1 MTMLIDLP
9 FSTSKERE
17 DLGKINIP
25 VFWGGPVETKKIFV
39 LHSKEYQNDSTITY
53 EDISI
58 SQDHKILLDI
68 SKNKGPKTNLVI
80 LGYSG
85 WGDGKLEGEM
95 EREDWTLSEINIDL
109 IFERDNAKKWL
120 NAINNSFIRL

>member
-1 MTMLIDLP
+1 MYF
-9 FSTSKERE
+9 FSAI
-17 DLGKINIP
+17 GA
-25 VFWGGPVETKKIFV
+25 
-39 LHSKEYQNDSTITY
+39 
-53 EDISI
+53 I
-58 SQDHKILLDI
+58 SQKVEPKVFFKFFRHK
-68 SKNKGPKTNLVI
+68 KNLVI

-85 WGDGKLEGEM
+85 WGDGQLEGEM